1 MFCVDHCLYCEV
13 YVWVVGGCGV
23 AWCGVVCF
31 CVQINDIEHLPSTVR
46 QTWFLVFIYTTK
58 PTNCIGIVLVL
69 LSKFIQNQT
78 IYHDLQ
84 SSYLI
89 WMIMTSSNSS
99 ILNRVASV
107 LLLKHDNSCH
117 ILFKISFWL
126 KSRILDDI

>member
-1 MFCVDHCLYCEV
+1 MFCADHCLYCEV
-13 YVWVVGGCGV
+13 CVWVGGCGV

-31 CVQINDIEHLPSTVR
+31 CVQINDTEHLPSTVR
-46 QTWFLVFIYTTK
+46 QTWFLAFIHTTQS
-58 PTNCIGIVLVL
+58 TNCIGIVLAL
-69 LSKFIQNQT
+69 PSKFIQNQT

-107 LLLKHDNSCH
+107 LVLKHDKSCCT
-117 ILFKISFWL
+117 LFKISFWL